1 MINLI
6 KSYTTS
12 TKSSGLSQLQKWTY
26 VTSYKK
32 MITCD
37 EAFHLAY
44 LQFITFD
51 HFESKHL
58 ILRSMPEICDISIWW
73 TSLWLFGHHTFSYK
87 SFSLFLSRILVCA
100 TTFAAHYLFSF
111 WDLHLLSSLSN
122 KNKRVGRDIS
132 TSLRMYQNQHDYWE
146 IIHDK
151 LEDRFTTI
159 TQRCQDFSHKDISA
173 KLTS

>member
-1 MINLI
+1 
-6 KSYTTS
+6 
-12 TKSSGLSQLQKWTY
+12 
-26 VTSYKK
+26 
-32 MITCD
+32 MITYD
-37 EAFHLAY
+37 KTFHLAS

-87 SFSLFLSRILVCA
+87 SLSLFSSRILVCA
-100 TTFAAHYLFSF
+100 TAFAAHYLFSF

-122 KNKRVGRDIS
+122 KNKIVERDIS
-132 TSLRMYQNQHDYWE
+132 TSLHMYQNQHDYWL

-151 LEDRFTTI
+151 LEDQFTTI

>member
-1 MINLI
+1 
-6 KSYTTS
+6 
-12 TKSSGLSQLQKWTY
+12 
-26 VTSYKK
+26 
-32 MITCD
+32 MITYD
-37 EAFHLAY
+37 EAFHLAS

-58 ILRSMPEICDISIWW
+58 ILRSMPEICDISIWR
-73 TSLWLFGHHTFSYK
+73 TSLWLFGHHTISFK
-87 SFSLFLSRILVCA
+87 SLSLFPSRIPVFA
-100 TTFAAHYLFSF
+100 TAFAAHYLFSF

-132 TSLRMYQNQHDYWE
+132 TSLRMYQNQHDYWQ

-159 TQRCQDFSHKDISA
+159 THRCQDFSHRDISA
-173 KLTS
+173 

>member
-1 MINLI
+1 
-6 KSYTTS
+6 
-12 TKSSGLSQLQKWTY
+12 
-26 VTSYKK
+26 
-32 MITCD
+32 MITYD
-37 EAFHLAY
+37 ETFHLAS
-44 LQFITFD
+44 LQFIIFD

-73 TSLWLFGHHTFSYK
+73 TSLWLFGHHTISFK
-87 SFSLFLSRILVCA
+87 SFFLFPSRILVCA
-100 TTFAAHYLFSF
+100 TAFAAHYLFSF

-132 TSLRMYQNQHDYWE
+132 TSLRMYQNQHDYWL

-159 TQRCQDFSHKDISA
+159 TQDFSHKDISA
-173 KLTS
+173 KITS

>member
-1 MINLI
+1 MNIYDLPQENDYIRLKLFIWLLTIHNIWSFWIN
-6 KSYTTS
+6 TT
-12 TKSSGLSQLQKWTY
+12 
-26 VTSYKK
+26 
-32 MITCD
+32 
-37 EAFHLAY
+37 
-44 LQFITFD
+44 
-51 HFESKHL
+51 HFEQYISF
-58 ILRSMPEICDISIWW
+58 LRLTPEIFDISIWW

-87 SFSLFLSRILVCA
+87 SLSLFPSQILVYA
-100 TTFAAHYLFSF
+100 TAFAAHYLFSF

-132 TSLRMYQNQHDYWE
+132 TSLRMYQNQHDYWQ

-173 KLTS
+173 KITS

>member
-1 MINLI
+1 
-6 KSYTTS
+6 
-12 TKSSGLSQLQKWTY
+12 
-26 VTSYKK
+26 
-32 MITCD
+32 MITYD
-37 EAFHLAY
+37 EAFHLAS

-73 TSLWLFGHHTFSYK
+73 TSLWLFRHYTLSYK
-87 SFSLFLSRILVCA
+87 SLFIFLSRILVCA
-100 TTFAAHYLFSF
+100 TVFAAHYLFSF

-122 KNKRVGRDIS
+122 KNKRMGRDIS
-132 TSLRMYQNQHDYWE
+132 TSLRMYQNQHDYWL

-159 TQRCQDFSHKDISA
+159 TQRCQDFFYKDIRE